1 MRMIIWYQHWLVVQR
16 GHVYSE
22 AVAAGDI
29 TRSECRACSPSRV
42 GRRRGGAGRRDD
54 LWSWLYLLV
63 EMVTGTLPWRSE
75 AGGPRDAVRDKEL
88 AVRPVWPRTS
98 RRC

>member
-1 MRMIIWYQHWLVVQR
+1 MQPFQS
-16 GHVYSE
+16 G
-22 AVAAGDI
+22 AAAGW
-29 TRSECRACSPSRV
+29 
-42 GRRRGGAGRRDD
+42 AGRRDD